1 MIYTSVIIVVKMTE
15 HSWKVLKILHFRWPF
30 AHGLAISE
38 PFKIKSWNFQR
49 LHIVKRYIDN
59 LYFGNHSWKNDW
71 AELEII
77 IFLYFFDQPHQV
89 LPFLYRSRWKAE
101 IFTVNVNWVN
111 NLIICPSVIRVG
123 KMTEQSW
130 NIFNFLHFLWPSTH
144 RLTISN
150 PFKMKSWNCKEWS
163 DTLIICTSVI
173 IVGKW
178 LSRASWRC

>member
-1 MIYTSVIIVVKMTE
+1 M
-15 HSWKVLKILHFRWPF
+15 
-30 AHGLAISE
+30 
-38 PFKIKSWNFQR
+38 
-49 LHIVKRYIDN
+49 KRYIDN

-77 IFLYFFDQPHQV
+77 IFLYFFDHPHQV
-89 LPFLYRSRWKAE
+89 LKFLYRSRWKAE
-101 IFTVNVNWVN
+101 IFTVNINWVN
-111 NLIICPSVIRVG
+111 NLIICTLVIRVG

-178 LSRASWRC
+178 LSRAGDVRICCIFTIYTRSYHFWTDRTDGKQKFSQHM